1 MARRRTT
8 PGLGPLLFM
17 LRRHPL
23 ALLLAMALAAGWYGY
38 EVLHARPSMAWHGVP
53 AAQAWQPITW
63 TRVLRNDAFLVGWSD
78 LRGNPLWVKYR
89 LTAVPS
95 DAPRLRRPQRF
106 ERDWRALNSIG
117 HDDYSGS
124 GYDRGHLA
132 PNYAISRLY
141 GAQAQLQTFL
151 MTNITPQRPNLNQ
164 KVWQRLE
171 EAEIDIFAPRH
182 GELWV
187 ITGPVFDQDIQ
198 RLPSSSRVEVPDAFF
213 KILAAPGGGVE
224 GQPKLLA
231 FVVPQTVRGNEPLDR
246 FVTSVDRVEELT
258 GFDFFPQMAPA
269 LQAQLEAAVDPAAWR
284 LDEIARRPGRY

>member
-8 PGLGPLLFM
+8 IRIVPLLFL

-23 ALLLAMALAAGWYGY
+23 VLLLAALLAAGWYGY
-38 EVLHARPSMAWHGVP
+38 EVLHARPALAWHGVP
-53 AAQAWQPITW
+53 QAQAWQPSTW

-78 LRGNPLWVKYR
+78 LRGNPLWVKYK
-89 LTAVPS
+89 LSPVPAG
-95 DAPRLRRPQRF
+95 APRLRRPPRF

-171 EAEIDIFAPRH
+171 EAEIDVFAPRYA
-182 GELWV
+182 ELWV
-187 ITGPVFDQDIQ
+187 ITGPVFDADIQ
-198 RLPSSSRVEVPDAFF
+198 RLPSSKRVEVPDAFF
-213 KILAAPGGGVE
+213 KILAAPQGGPDGE
-224 GQPKLLA
+224 PKLLA

-246 FVTSVDRVEELT
+246 FVTSVDHVEELT
-258 GFDFFPQMAPA
+258 GFDFFPHMEAE
-269 LQAQLEAAVDPAAWR
+269 LQARLEAAIDPGAWR
-284 LDEIARRPGRY
+284 LEEIARRPGRY

>member
-171 EAEIDIFAPRH
+171 EAEIDIFAPHH

-231 FVVPQTVRGNEPLDR
+231 FVVPQTVRSNEPLDR